1 MALPVFAEETRY
13 VSDRTEITMRS
24 GKSTQHGIL
33 RLLPSGTKLTIL
45 EVDAEAGY
53 SLARTPS
60 GKEGWVLNRYLMSTP
75 PAKDRLVAVERK
87 LAEKEAE
94 FIRLKKSL
102 SSTDRDK
109 FEAIQERNRLNEQN
123 TKLTRQLAEIRRTA
137 ANAVKIA
144 DENKSLKEKLSAQ
157 ERDAQLLQ
165 QENESLRDRGK
176 RDWFIVGA
184 IVVVCSMIFGIM
196 LTRIRWRKKSSWGDL

>member
-1 MALPVFAEETRY
+1 
-13 VSDRTEITMRS
+13 
-24 GKSTQHGIL
+24 
-33 RLLPSGTKLTIL
+33 LTIL
-45 EVDAEAGY
+45 EVDADAGY
-53 SLARTPS
+53 SLVRTPS
-60 GKEGWVLNRYLMSTP
+60 GKEGWVLNRYLMKTP

-102 SSTDRDK
+102 SSTDKVK

-123 TKLTRQLAEIRRTA
+123 TKLTRQLAEIKRTA
-137 ANAVKIA
+137 ANAIKIA
-144 DENKSLKEKLSAQ
+144 DENRSLKERLSTH
-157 ERDAQLLQ
+157 ERDIQLLQ
-165 QENESLRDRGK
+165 QENESLKDRGK

-184 IVVVCSMIFGIM
+184 IVVICSMLFGIM